1 MSKYI
6 LRIHVYVY
14 VIDPHSSQGSSGYTR
29 EAQKGA
35 SSSEIL
41 RLDTG
46 EGAITAVNHF
56 NSDVASVVTYLTQ
69 QGRLHGLDL
78 RSSKEAFQYVIRPE
92 LGQPTV

>member
-1 MSKYI
+1 M
-6 LRIHVYVY
+6 LFVYVY
-14 VIDPHSSQGSSGYTR
+14 LYLCCTDPHSSQGSSVYTR
-29 EAQKGA
+29 ESQKGA

-46 EGAITAVNHF
+46 EGTITAVNHF

-78 RSSKEAFQYVIRPE
+78 RCSKEAFQYVIRPE